1 MNQDNAAAPDLGWL
15 KDKRSAIRDD
25 ADLQSFAQE
34 LETIVDE
41 FYNAGQGGL
50 LLSQLHLIA
59 GEARRDLIELGLD
72 AEYQSQARVSAV
84 GAAEEQA
91 SELSQLQSDTQT
103 AKVTLDKAPD
113 VQALRRALVE
123 AESVRLRGLTLLPD
137 SGHWG
142 L

>member
-1 MNQDNAAAPDLGWL
+1 MNQDTPDLNWL

-25 ADLQSFAQE
+25 ADLKSFAQE
-34 LETIVDE
+34 LESTVDE
-41 FYNAGQGGL
+41 FYNAGRGGL

-59 GEARRDLIELGLD
+59 GESRRDLIDLGLD
-72 AEYQSQARVSAV
+72 AEYQSQVKVSV
-84 GAAEEQA
+84 GGA
-91 SELSQLQSDTQT
+91 SEEEASALSQLQTDAET